1 MTVLSPIGL
10 HVRTGPSR
18 SAKVIG
24 SAGQGAVL
32 QLLAYTSQHGGWYKV
47 LGTTLTGWI
56 SADPAY
62 STRGQFSSF
71 SSPAFG
77 VLYPQGWTQAG
88 RPRTG
93 VTFRSPSPTE
103 KVIIQTAPSLAK
115 LPAAAQGAGVSQSS
129 SRIFVACGVTGYF
142 VTYTTSTPH
151 RYLAGIALLLDAHHA
166 LGLRATY
173 TSPSQLRTVLD
184 FVNSLSF
191 PFAVCIGGA
200 PNDDRRSHQGLHHD
214 DSGRQQD
221 RPQKALGREP
231 RSSCPA
237 PPAEEL
243 RARALP
249 ELLGRLN
256 SGCSGRWALPPA
268 GLAPTTTLAHQH
280 FHAGMD
286 CSFLGLTEPG
296 SVPEMWPAIA
306 NKTGEVPA
314 CCAAG
319 ARPRPGTAAS
329 RLARLTKRARRA
341 AQGAGQAWALGGA
354 GGEAILGVQLTI
366 IERLVRR
373 ATSSPCVVTTRTSRA
388 TYLRS
393 SR

>member
-115 LPAAAQGAGVSQSS
+115 LPAAAPGGGVGQSS

-142 VTYTTSTPH
+142 VTYTTSTPR

-200 PNDDRRSHQGLHHD
+200 P
-214 DSGRQQD
+214 
-221 RPQKALGREP
+221 
-231 RSSCPA
+231 
-237 PPAEEL
+237 
-243 RARALP
+243 
-249 ELLGRLN
+249 
-256 SGCSGRWALPPA
+256 
-268 GLAPTTTLAHQH
+268 TTTVAHTK
-280 FHAGMD
+280 A
-286 CSFLGLTEPG
+286 ST
-296 SVPEMWPAIA
+296 
-306 NKTGEVPA
+306 TT
-314 CCAAG
+314 
-319 ARPRPGTAAS
+319 TAAAS
-329 RLARLTKRARRA
+329 KTAPKKH
-341 AQGAGQAWALGGA
+341 
-354 GGEAILGVQLTI
+354 
-366 IERLVRR
+366 
-373 ATSSPCVVTTRTSRA
+373 
-388 TYLRS
+388 
-393 SR
+393 

>member
-1 MTVLSPIGL
+1 MHKVLGHRLTLLAAVAVVAVLAASCGSSGHGTTTTTSAPAATSRPTTTTRPSTTTSTTAALTTAHGPVTVLSPIGL

-142 VTYTTSTPH
+142 VTYTTSTPR

-200 PNDDRRSHQGLHHD
+200 P
-214 DSGRQQD
+214 
-221 RPQKALGREP
+221 
-231 RSSCPA
+231 
-237 PPAEEL
+237 
-243 RARALP
+243 
-249 ELLGRLN
+249 
-256 SGCSGRWALPPA
+256 
-268 GLAPTTTLAHQH
+268 TTTVAHTK
-280 FHAGMD
+280 A
-286 CSFLGLTEPG
+286 ST
-296 SVPEMWPAIA
+296 
-306 NKTGEVPA
+306 TT
-314 CCAAG
+314 
-319 ARPRPGTAAS
+319 TAAAS
-329 RLARLTKRARRA
+329 KTAPKKH
-341 AQGAGQAWALGGA
+341 
-354 GGEAILGVQLTI
+354 
-366 IERLVRR
+366 
-373 ATSSPCVVTTRTSRA
+373 
-388 TYLRS
+388 
-393 SR
+393 